1 MKKVFCMLAIL
12 VFLTTTV
19 LQLRSDNDVY
29 NENGNPKTVYFW
41 DNEVWQVDQYGS
53 DSESGDDGTL
63 HTSASV
69 SAAQLS
75 VRHILSA
82 YASFSSSY
90 TDPAY
95 EGTWYMRAKLNH
107 DWATDEEPFENNGK
121 IVGKEDGMSDSG
133 SQIDTGWFGE
143 HDPTHTYRDCDA
155 YAEAKITDPDDGTEY
170 RSVAYAPSSTT
181 DIEWVEQKP

>member
-1 MKKVFCMLAIL
+1 MKKSFCMLAIL

-19 LQLRSDNDVY
+19 LQLRSDNVTY
-29 NENGNPKTVYFW
+29 NENGNPKTVYYW

-53 DSESGDDGTL
+53 DSESEDAGTL
-63 HTSASV
+63 YTSASV

-82 YASFSSSY
+82 YVSYSSTY

-95 EGTWYMRAKLNH
+95 EGTWYMRAKLQH
-107 DWATDEEPFENNGK
+107 DWADDEEPYEDNGRLE
-121 IVGKEDGMSDSG
+121 GKQDSMSDNA
-133 SQIDTGWFGE
+133 SQKDTDWFDD
-143 HDPTHTYRDCDA
+143 HDPTWTYRDCDA
-155 YAEAKITDPDDGTEY
+155 YVEALMEHPTESKQK